1 MNLRFGYN
9 RGVPE
14 DRTVAW
20 GTRCIITED
29 GDVGLLWDL
38 QDAVG
43 PDEPRQRL
51 LGHLQEHV
59 GYGLRWRISG
69 LLKSGAMRTREDRD
83 FTLYEDSVVTVVGN
97 TNASAVYCDVAA
109 FFSEKELESTWPPPV
124 ADR

>member
-1 MNLRFGYN
+1 
-9 RGVPE
+9 
-14 DRTVAW
+14 
-20 GTRCIITED
+20 
-29 GDVGLLWDL
+29 VGLLWDL

-51 LGHLQEHV
+51 LGHLQEHA

-109 FFSEKELESTWPPPV
+109 FFSEKELESGHVRLRPLRPV
-124 ADR
+124 VAHDFPRAPRYCNES